1 MAERTQHH
9 NNKRCSMPDVII
21 RISLFTRINIMLGVL
36 VVSFAPLLWSWRAIR
51 VGEMDEQSWI
61 VLVLE
66 LALVQL
72 LLWHTQRR
80 CSNAKLPFWQGMSVI
95 AACLRT
101 HWIYTDVLLALLILP
116 LVFSASAA
124 LAFTG
129 RPAYRFQLLV
139 HAFYRNRLEQ

>member
-1 MAERTQHH
+1 
-9 NNKRCSMPDVII
+9 MPDVVI
-21 RISLFTRINIMLGVL
+21 RISLFTRINIILGVL
-36 VVSFAPLLWSWRAIR
+36 VISFAPLLWTWQAVRA
-51 VGEMDEQSWI
+51 GEMDEQSWI

-72 LLWHTQRR
+72 LLWHAQKR
-80 CSNAKLPFWQGMSVI
+80 CSSEKLTFWQAMAVI

-101 HWIYTDVLLALLILP
+101 NWIYTDVLLALLILP
-116 LVFSASAA
+116 LVFTASAA

-139 HAFYRNRLEQ
+139 HAFYRNRMEQ